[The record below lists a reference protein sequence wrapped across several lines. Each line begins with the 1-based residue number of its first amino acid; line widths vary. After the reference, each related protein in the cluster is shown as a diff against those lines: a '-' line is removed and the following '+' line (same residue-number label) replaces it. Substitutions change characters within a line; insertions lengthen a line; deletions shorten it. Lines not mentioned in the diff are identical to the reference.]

1 VSQLNAAGKDAAVLF
16 LHYTLAPAA
25 AYPRQLTQG
34 VELLRH
40 TLQHLGKEPSDVVIA
55 GDSAGGNLALGV
67 LSHLSHPHPSIA
79 PVELS
84 GPLRAAVL
92 IAPWCTFEMS
102 ADSFRRNAYKDCIGP
117 SSLGPWARAF
127 MGGAAPD
134 NYNQPLRAPA
144 SWWEQ
149 LKVEEVLI
157 IAGADEV
164 LVDYVNQ
171 LAGKIEVSSVFCIVK
186 GWW

>member
-1 VSQLNAAGKDAAVLF
+1 MLF
-16 LHYTLAPAA
+16 LSYTLAPAA
-25 AYPRQLTQG
+25 SYPRQLTQG

-40 TLQHLGKEPSDVVIA
+40 TLQHLGKSPSEIVLA

-79 PVELS
+79 PIGLAE
-84 GPLRAAVL
+84 PLRAAVL
-92 IAPWCTFEMS
+92 IAPWCSFETT

-117 SSLGPWARAF
+117 SSLGPWSRAF

-144 SWWEQ
+144 GWWEG
-149 LKVEEVLI
+149 LKVAEVLI
-157 IAGADEV
+157 VAGADEV
-164 LVDYVNQ
+164 LVDYVKE
-171 LAGKIEVSSVFCIVK
+171 LAAKMEVRCAPLLLGLVVMVVLLED
-186 GWW
+186 